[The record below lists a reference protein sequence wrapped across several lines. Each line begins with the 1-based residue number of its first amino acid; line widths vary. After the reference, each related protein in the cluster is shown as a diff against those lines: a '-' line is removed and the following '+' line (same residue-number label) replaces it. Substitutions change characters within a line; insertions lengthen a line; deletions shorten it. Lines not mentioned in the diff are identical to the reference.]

1 MSGNE
6 FSIALAGQ
14 PNAGKSTLFNCL
26 TGVRQFVANY
36 PGVTVEKRTGA
47 FEYNKLKFNV
57 TDLPGTYSLTSY
69 SLEER
74 VARGFLLNEKPDL
87 TVHVI
92 DSSNLSRSL
101 YLTFQILELGI
112 PVIAALN
119 MADVAK
125 KRGVNI
131 DNESLEREL
140 GIPFY
145 TIMSSKSRGIEE
157 LKAGICKAVSGEG
170 ITKKEFELDY
180 GKNLEEY
187 ISKVTEI
194 IKGSEIAGMYPA
206 RWLAIKFMENDSE
219 IIDLIEGKKYDG
231 KIKLI
236 GSK

>member
-1 MSGNE
+1 MSKSE

-36 PGVTVEKRTGA
+36 PGVTVEKRTGV
-47 FEYNKLKFNV
+47 FDYKNVKFNV

-87 TVHVI
+87 TIHVI

-112 PVIAALN
+112 PVIGALN

-125 KRGVNI
+125 KRGMTI
-131 DNESLEREL
+131 DNKALEKEL

-145 TIMSSKSRGIEE
+145 TVMASKNKGIDD
-157 LKAGICKAVSGEG
+157 LKSGIYNFVHDSE
-170 ITKKEFELDY
+170 IPKKEFELDY

-187 ISKVTEI
+187 INKVSE
-194 IKGSEIAGMYPA
+194 KLEGSELASVYPA
-206 RWLAIKFMENDSE
+206 RWLEIKFM
-219 IIDLIEGKKYDG
+219 
-231 KIKLI
+231 
-236 GSK
+236 